1 MIQFEK
7 SFSPEIPTRDEVV
20 QLFKQQG
27 ESFQAVEAYKLWFIQ
42 MQKEADESKSTYS
55 RLEFNIEVADLLVD
69 SNLVFD
75 VGEYLFAA
83 YYMIQMEMVK
93 VPEGDI
99 PEKLV
104 RLNEKLKSVE
114 EKLGRG

>member
-7 SFSPEIPTRDEVV
+7 SFSPEIPNRDEVI

-27 ESFQAVEAYKLWFIQ
+27 ESFQAVEAYKLWFTQ
-42 MQKEADESKSTYS
+42 MKKEADESKSTYS

-83 YYMIQMEMVK
+83 YYLIQMEMMK
-93 VPEGDI
+93 FSEDDI
-99 PEKLV
+99 PEELV
-104 RLNEKLKSVE
+104 RLSEKLKSVE